1 MAQSRDTPLE
11 GTSGTAATLSG
22 SVAKLPSERAATL
35 PSGSGAKI
43 GAAAN
48 DVVVSTAAE
57 PDAPDPAR
65 IARYLVLRRL
75 GEGAMG
81 VVYSAYDSD
90 LDRKLAIKVVR
101 GRPGHPSLGST
112 RVLQEAQAMARIS
125 HPNVVHVYEVGRDSA
140 APLGQVF
147 IAMEFVP
154 GVSLTR
160 WQEQHGKTASF
171 ATIMQLYLQAAAG
184 LEAAHSSGLIHRDF
198 KPDNVLVGRDGRVR
212 VVDFGLARALDGRQA
227 PDSGSRI
234 PVRQSGSGARLTQ
247 MGEVL
252 GTPGYMAP
260 EQVLGEEAD
269 ARSDQ
274 FSFCAALYE
283 ALYKQLPFASDTFEQ
298 FANAVVAGKLSPVA
312 GKPADLEIPLV
323 VEEALKRGLSR
334 DPAARFPSMK
344 DLIAT
349 LSVGLHPDSDSQ
361 GSRGR
366 KRRATLVVLGCI
378 VALVLSRLAKPG
390 RTDSGDLRG
399 VMVVAWMSLLAVL
412 GLRLFLRKLIKRQP
426 AYRSL
431 ARFSLILAAYLAL
444 GRTLGFFEGVPG
456 AQYHML
462 EMLGLGAVYAVEIPN
477 AGKSYAWLVLICVVS
492 VFLRIMLPSYRGIH
506 GNLAYLL
513 LIILT
518 VYLRPWA
525 SKSTVPAS
533 APPTTP

>member
-1 MAQSRDTPLE
+1 MEKSRDTPLE
-11 GTSGTAATLSG
+11 GTLGTAATLG
-22 SVAKLPSERAATL
+22 GAAAKLQSVRAATL
-35 PSGSGAKI
+35 PSAPGVAP
-43 GAAAN
+43 GAADGDVLVAN
-48 DVVVSTAAE
+48 AA
-57 PDAPDPAR
+57 DLDGPDPAR

-75 GEGAMG
+75 GQGGMG

-101 GRPGHPSLGST
+101 DRPGQPSLGST

-125 HPNVVHVYEVGRDSA
+125 HPNVVHVYEVGRDTAS
-140 APLGQVF
+140 PLGQVF

-171 ATIMQLYLQAAAG
+171 TTIMQLYLQAAAG

-198 KPDNVLVGRDGRVR
+198 KPDNVLIDQDGRVR
-212 VVDFGLARALDGRQA
+212 VVDFGLARALDGPQVR
-227 PDSGSRI
+227 DSGFMS
-234 PVRQSGSGARLTQ
+234 PVSQSGSGERLTQ
-247 MGEVL
+247 LGEVL

-274 FSFCAALYE
+274 FSFCVALYE
-283 ALYKQLPFASDTFEQ
+283 ALYKRLPFASDTFEQ
-298 FANAVVAGKLSPVA
+298 FASAVVTGKLSPVVA
-312 GKPADLEIPLV
+312 GKTADLEIPLV
-323 VEEALKRGLSR
+323 IEEALRRGLSR

-344 DLIAT
+344 ALIAA
-349 LSVGLHPDSDSQ
+349 LSAGLDPDSDSQ

-366 KRRATLVVLGCI
+366 KRRATLAVLGCI
-378 VALVLSRLAKPG
+378 VILVLSRLGKPG
-390 RTDSGDLRG
+390 KPDTGDLRG
-399 VMVVAWMSLLAVL
+399 VMVVAWTALVTIL
-412 GLRLFLRKLIKRQP
+412 GLLFFLRKIIARQP
-426 AYRSL
+426 AYRGL
-431 ARFSLILAAYLAL
+431 ARFGAILAAYLAVS
-444 GRTLGFFEGVPG
+444 RTLGFFEGVPS

-492 VFLRIMLPSYRGIH
+492 VILRLTLPNYRGIH

-513 LIILT
+513 LIVLT

-525 SKSTVPAS
+525 SKSTLPDS
-533 APPTTP
+533 A